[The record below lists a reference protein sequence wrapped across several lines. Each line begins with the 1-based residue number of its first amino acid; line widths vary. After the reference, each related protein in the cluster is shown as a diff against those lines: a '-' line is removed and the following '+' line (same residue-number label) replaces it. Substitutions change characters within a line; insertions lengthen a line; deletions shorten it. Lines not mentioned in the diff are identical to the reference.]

1 MWSGQ
6 RLNNI
11 VTVTRKEELELELE
25 MAQLSIVTS
34 RFPITIYLKFLSI
47 C

>member
-11 VTVTRKEELELELE
+11 VTVTRKEELELE

-34 RFPITIYLKFLSI
+34 RFPITIYLKFLST